1 MDNTHSNENES
12 TSEWRKRELGAL
24 WKKEGKSQQFYSGMV
39 KLNKGTDQE
48 KEMRLVIFVNKHK
61 SSDRAPDLI
70 IYEEKSEPV
79 ASEKSHDEIP
89 DSFLV

>member
-1 MDNTHSNENES
+1 MDNTHSNENENA
-12 TSEWRKRELGAL
+12 SEWRKRELGAL

-79 ASEKSHDEIP
+79 VSEKSHDEIP